1 MSFARRAAIGTAV
14 VASTWFAAAAAMAQ
28 DAPVG
33 TANMTKVGKADGFCA
48 RRDEGICAEW
58 RFTRAPQ
65 LRLVA
70 DGDEDGM
77 EYVFYR
83 RDPLGRYSYLLR
95 VYPAMRDAARPGQ
108 LFWGYTWDIT
118 DIVLES
124 GEGPVRVQASFS
136 HAVEDFGPI
145 ENQPWQKQ
153 VPVVL
158 FVGTATQPDMTVEA
172 QDFQVS
178 ALPDLINEARRSPR
192 ETKP

>member
-1 MSFARRAAIGTAV
+1 MKRAAIGAAV
-14 VASTWFAAAAAMAQ
+14 LAATWCVGVGGVAQAAGAGQ
-28 DAPVG
+28 
-33 TANMTKVGKADGFCA
+33 ANMTKVGKADGFCA
-48 RRDEGICAEW
+48 RRDEGICEEW
-58 RFTRAPQ
+58 RFTRTPQ

-77 EYVFYR
+77 EYVFYQ
-83 RDPLGRYSYLLR
+83 RDPSGQYRYLLR
-95 VYPAMRDAARPGQ
+95 VYPALRDPARPGQ

-118 DIVLES
+118 DIVLEP
-124 GEGPVRVQASFS
+124 GGGPLRVQASFS

-158 FVGTATQPDMTVEA
+158 FVGTTTQPDITIEARDFHVRALPELVEA
-172 QDFQVS
+172 
-178 ALPDLINEARRSPR
+178 AARSSP